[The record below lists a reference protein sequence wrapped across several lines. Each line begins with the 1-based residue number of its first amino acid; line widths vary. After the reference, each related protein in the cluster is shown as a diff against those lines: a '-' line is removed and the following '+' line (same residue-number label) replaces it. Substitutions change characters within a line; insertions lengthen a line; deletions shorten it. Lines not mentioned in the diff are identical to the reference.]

1 MNNPHTLLPST
12 RREFLRTGARGIG
25 LLAFSRFA
33 PDFLTSTALAGAP
46 PPESDRSILVLIQ
59 LAGGNDG
66 LNTLVPYA
74 DDHYH
79 RLRPTIGLKTSDVLR
94 IDDHHGLHPS
104 LAPFREMLDAGS
116 LGVVQN
122 VGYPNPNRSHF
133 RSTEIWETA
142 SESDDYLPSG
152 WLGRFFDNQCGGTPA
167 TAPGATAT
175 PSTTPTPSDIPVGIH
190 ASNEVPPSFLG
201 ENPHNIFGLSRGA
214 LRPRHAGAARLVE
227 GLLAAEPAASA
238 GAGADDNLS
247 FLQHTMLDAL
257 ATEKRIQRVLGGMK
271 PDGAYPGDP
280 FANALRGVAELIAAR
295 LPTRVY
301 FVSLGGFDTHGNQL
315 GTHAQLLK
323 QLADG
328 MAAFQKDLTRRGLA
342 DQVLTMTFS
351 EFGRRPSENES
362 KGTDHGTA
370 APLFVMG
377 SRLKAGLHGTAPS
390 LDVGANRD
398 LAFSTDFRRV
408 YATVLD
414 RWLGCDARAVLG
426 ASFKPVEFL

>member
-12 RREFLRTGARGIG
+12 RREFLRAGTRGIG

-79 RLRPTIGLKTSDVLR
+79 RLRPTIGLKASEILR
-94 IDDHHGLHPS
+94 IDDHHGLHSS
-104 LAPFREMLDAGS
+104 LAPFREMLDAGT
-116 LGVVQN
+116 LGVIQN

-152 WLGRFFDNQCGGTPA
+152 WVGRFFDNQCGGTPEA
-167 TAPGATAT
+167 VPAGKAAA
-175 PSTTPTPSDIPVGIH
+175 PSDVPAGVH
-190 ASNEVPPSFLG
+190 ASNEVPQSFLG
-201 ENPHNIFGLSRGA
+201 EHPHNIFGLSRGV
-214 LRPRHAGAARLVE
+214 LRPRHAGAAKLVE
-227 GLLAAEPAASA
+227 GLLAAGHDTGS
-238 GAGADDNLS
+238 DDNLS

-271 PDGAYPGDP
+271 PDSAYPGDP
-280 FANALRGVAELIAAR
+280 FAAALRGVAELIAAR

-301 FVSLGGFDTHGNQL
+301 FVSLGGFDTHGGQL

-323 QLADG
+323 QLSEG
-328 MAAFQKDLTRRGLA
+328 MAAFQRDLTRRGLA

-377 SRLKAGLHGTAPS
+377 SRVKAGLHGTAPS
-390 LDVGANRD
+390 LDVGPNRD
-398 LAFSTDFRRV
+398 LTFSTDFRRI

-414 RWLGCDARAVLG
+414 RWLGCDSKAVLG
-426 ASFKPVEFL
+426 ASFKPVEFV